1 MGLLGK
7 PRESE
12 RSRDIAA
19 TLRASTDAAGEVEG
33 AISKIVADEY
43 GKRKRYEHEDIVM
56 SNEYIVMI
64 KHIDD
69 TLKMLRDRLDA
80 TVEAAESL
88 KAVLQERVSVLTQRV
103 DHEKTVI
110 EAYRVEFVG
119 IHTRVTEA
127 IDVQATPVSGN
138 GNGNV
143 DVRNNGRVGKGQK
156 PQDDK
161 AS

>member
-7 PRESE
+7 PREPE

-19 TLRASTDAAGEVEG
+19 MLRASTDAADADSDVEG
-33 AISKIVADEY
+33 AISQIVADEY

-69 TLKMLRDRLDA
+69 TLKMLHDRLAA

-88 KAVLQERVSVLTQRV
+88 KTVLQERVSVLTRRV

-119 IHTRVTEA
+119 IHARVTEA
-127 IDVQATPVSGN
+127 IDVQETPVIVN
-138 GNGNV
+138 GNGNT
-143 DVRNNGRVGKGQK
+143 DVHNSGRVGKG
-156 PQDDK
+156 
-161 AS
+161 

>member
-7 PRESE
+7 PREPE

-19 TLRASTDAAGEVEG
+19 TLRASTGAAGDVEG
-33 AISKIVADEY
+33 AISQVVADEY

-88 KAVLQERVSVLTQRV
+88 KTVLQERVSILTRRV

-110 EAYRVEFVG
+110 DAYRIEFVG
-119 IHTRVTEA
+119 IHARVTEA
-127 IDVQATPVSGN
+127 IDVRETPVVVS

-143 DVRNNGRVGKGQK
+143 DVRNNDRVGKGQK

-161 AS
+161 S